1 MAINNIIDLDA
12 KLSLT
17 KTIKIAGKEYDI
29 TISDKVDQAL
39 SDYSNIEVSVQLRDM
54 ANKHEQLDEVETT
67 TADQFKTFTQ
77 IEVDNLRSGAL
88 KALDA
93 VLGKGEGQRV
103 YEHYGKS
110 TKAVITIIGLLE
122 TELNKLMVERKKA
135 ADKHYSNRHKNNK
148 KKWSDCLI

>member
-17 KTIKIAGKEYDI
+17 KTIKIADKEYDI
-29 TISDKVDQAL
+29 TISDEVDRAL

-54 ANKHEQLDEVETT
+54 VNKLEQLDEVETT

-77 IEVDNLRSGAL
+77 IELENLRGGAL
-88 KALDA
+88 NALDA
-93 VLGKGEGQRV
+93 VLGVGEGQRV

-135 ADKHYSNRHKNNK
+135 ADKHYGNRHKNNK
-148 KKWSDCLI
+148 KK

>member
-17 KTIKIAGKEYDI
+17 KTIRIAGKEYDI
-29 TISDKVDQAL
+29 TISDEVDQAL

-54 ANKHEQLDEVETT
+54 VNNLEQLDEVETT

-77 IEVDNLRSGAL
+77 IELENLRKGAL

-93 VLGKGEGQRV
+93 VLGENEGQRV

-135 ADKHYSNRHKNNK
+135 ADKHYGNRHKNNK
-148 KKWSDCLI
+148 KK

>member
-29 TISDKVDQAL
+29 TISDEVDQAL

-54 ANKHEQLDEVETT
+54 VNKLEQLDEVETT

-77 IEVDNLRSGAL
+77 IELENLRSGAL

-103 YEHYGKS
+103 YEYYGKS
-110 TKAVITIIGLLE
+110 AKAVITIIGLLE

-135 ADKHYSNRHKNNK
+135 ADKHYGNRHKNNK
-148 KKWSDCLI
+148 KK